1 MTPLASQKEDL
12 AREVAHV
19 HVQGSAHAHVHEAV
33 QEVVAIPRGLV
44 LDHLRSLARVPLRG
58 QDQSLQASLDPSLD
72 LNRVLVLNRG
82 RNHAPS
88 LVRSRDQSHQSTM
101 IHHEN
106 LLQDPQKELKSLTI
120 DDRNALQT
128 KCKTKVRQTE

>member
-1 MTPLASQKEDL
+1 MEVSSLGDASSALMTPLASQKEDL

-19 HVQGSAHAHVHEAV
+19 HVQGSAHAHVHEAD

-58 QDQSLQASLDPSLD
+58 QDQSLQENLDLSRRVAASLDPSLD
-72 LNRVLVLNRG
+72 LNRVHVLNRG

-106 LLQDPQKELKSLTI
+106 LLQDPQKE
-120 DDRNALQT
+120 
-128 KCKTKVRQTE
+128 

>member
-1 MTPLASQKEDL
+1 MEVSSLGDASSALMTPLASQKEDL
-12 AREVAHV
+12 VRGVAHV
-19 HVQGSAHAHVHEAV
+19 HVHEAD

-58 QDQSLQASLDPSLD
+58 QDQSLQENLDLSRRVAASLD
-72 LNRVLVLNRG
+72 
-82 RNHAPS
+82 PS

-106 LLQDPQKELKSLTI
+106 LLQDPQKE
-120 DDRNALQT
+120 
-128 KCKTKVRQTE
+128 

>member
-1 MTPLASQKEDL
+1 MEVSSLGDASSALMTPLASQKEDL

-58 QDQSLQASLDPSLD
+58 QDQSLQENLDLSRRVAASLDPSLD
-72 LNRVLVLNRG
+72 LNRVHVLNRG

-106 LLQDPQKELKSLTI
+106 LLQDPQKE
-120 DDRNALQT
+120 
-128 KCKTKVRQTE
+128 